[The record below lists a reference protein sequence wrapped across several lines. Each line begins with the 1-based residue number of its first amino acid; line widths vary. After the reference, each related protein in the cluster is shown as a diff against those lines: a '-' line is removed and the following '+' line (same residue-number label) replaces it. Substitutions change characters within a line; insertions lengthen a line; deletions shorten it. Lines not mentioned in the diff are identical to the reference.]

1 MKHLGINA
9 QIAISMVLAALFVA
23 FFLGEFERRAE
34 TRRMNE
40 ELLAQAKLTVSL
52 LSGLMIE
59 PIITEDT
66 PVLETTLQE
75 AVRRN
80 PKLLA
85 VTIRSSDGVP
95 VARIAADGSYDVNSV
110 RQFSQDILLEGE
122 SFGVMEVDWS
132 TAEGLA
138 QISENV
144 RQARITIAGTVFA
157 LSIIFLFQTNFLAM
171 QPLRNVH
178 ERMSAVISGTRHHSK
193 ALAAFVA
200 KEFRALDASVNL
212 LAETLAERDERER
225 ALETARLNADMAN
238 RAKSEFLA
246 NMSHEIRTPMNGVIG
261 MAELIL
267 ETDLDE
273 EQQMYAETISKSG
286 TALLTIINDILNF
299 SKIEAGKMELEIA
312 PFDLQ
317 AALEDV
323 ATLVSTQAS
332 EKGIEVTLRYDP
344 SLPTVFEGDVGRLRQ
359 VITNLVGNA
368 VKFTLDGYV
377 YIDVTG
383 NETDGRYQLKIDV
396 IDTGVGIPSV
406 QIDRIF
412 KAFEQVDGATNRRFE
427 GTGLG
432 LAISSGL
439 IALMRGRISVQ
450 SEMDRGSVFSL
461 EISLPK
467 SDAQLRPDPN
477 LDVDLGGIKA
487 LVVDDLAVNRTILSE
502 RLASWEMVPVLA
514 SSGAEALEILNTSRD
529 SEKKFDLIVLDF
541 EMPEMDGLQ
550 LAKRIRRIPEF
561 QKVALVILSS
571 VDHSIATE
579 TRQELG
585 FSSVLLK
592 PVRSDRLKSVIA
604 RSLQRAPADQ
614 LEPKSAQQA
623 TREPTRLNVLV
634 ADDNKTNQLIVKSM
648 LKSAKISVTFAD
660 NGVEAVNKF
669 RGTGPDLILMD
680 MSMPQMDGLEAT
692 HAIRVIEGKQPTT
705 YCPIIALTANAMPQD
720 RERCLQ
726 AGMDDF
732 LSKPIGKKALLDVVQ
747 KWARA
752 RQLPQAGRERS
763 VEAG

>member
-1 MKHLGINA
+1 MKRMGINA
-9 QIAISMVLAALFVA
+9 QIALSMVLAALFVT
-23 FFLGEFERRAE
+23 FVVGEFERRAE
-34 TRRMNE
+34 TKRMNE
-40 ELLAQAKLTVSL
+40 DLLAQAKLTVSL
-52 LSGLMIE
+52 LSGLMLE

-75 AVRRN
+75 AVLRN

-85 VTIRSSDGVP
+85 VSIMSSDGIP
-95 VARIAADGSYDVNSV
+95 IARIVADGWSDATSV
-110 RQFSQDILLEGE
+110 RQFSQEILLEGE

-138 QISENV
+138 LISENV
-144 RQARITIAGTVFA
+144 SQAKITIAATTFV
-157 LSIIFLFQTNFLAM
+157 LSFIFLLQTNYLAM
-171 QPLRNVH
+171 QPLRNIH
-178 ERMSAVISGTRHHSK
+178 QRMSSVIAGTAYQTK
-193 ALAAFVA
+193 PLATLVSR
-200 KEFRALDASVNL
+200 EFSALDKSVTVL
-212 LAETLAERDERER
+212 EETLAERDERER
-225 ALETARLNADMAN
+225 ALENARLKADAAN

-273 EQQMYAETISKSG
+273 EQQMYAETIGKSG

-323 ATLVSTQAS
+323 VTLVSTQAN
-332 EKGIEVTLRYDP
+332 EKGVEVTLRYDP
-344 SLPTVFEGDVGRLRQ
+344 SLPTIFDGDVGRLRQ

-377 YIDVTG
+377 YVDVTG
-383 NETDGRYQLKIDV
+383 EEIGDRYDLKIDV

-439 IALMRGRISVQ
+439 IALMGGRISVK
-450 SEMDRGSVFSL
+450 SETNRGSVFTL
-461 EISLPK
+461 ELDLSK
-467 SDAQLRPDPN
+467 SDAKLSHSPRHE
-477 LDVDLGGIKA
+477 VDLRGIRT

-502 RLASWEMVPVLA
+502 RLTSWKMIPVLA
-514 SSGAEALEILNTSRD
+514 ASGAEAVEILDASRE
-529 SEKKFDLIVLDF
+529 SEDGFDLIVLDY
-541 EMPEMDGLQ
+541 EMPHMNGIE
-550 LAKRIRRIPEF
+550 LAKHIRSIPEF
-561 QKVALVILSS
+561 EKTPLVILSS
-571 VDHSIATE
+571 VDHSVCAATK
-579 TRQELG
+579 QEIG

-592 PVRSDRLKSVIA
+592 PVRSEKLRSVVAHSLQKASARSRKPKSVQKAVGEAI
-604 RSLQRAPADQ
+604 
-614 LEPKSAQQA
+614 
-623 TREPTRLNVLV
+623 RLNILV

-648 LKSAKISVTFAD
+648 LKGASIAVTFAD
-660 NGVEAVNKF
+660 NGVEALSKY
-669 RGTGPDLILMD
+669 TEIEPDLILMD

-692 HAIRVIEGKQPTT
+692 HAIRKMEGEKTTT

-720 RERCLQ
+720 RERCLE

-732 LSKPIGKKALLDVVQ
+732 LSKPINKKALLEAVQ
-747 KWARA
+747 KWGA
-752 RQLPQAGRERS
+752 
-763 VEAG
+763 